1 MNNDRENCPVVI
13 PYYGGKF
20 TMSKQLLQYIPEHLR
35 YFEPFFGGGSMFF
48 RKNKVRWNI
57 LNDIDNDLVNLY
69 ICILDK
75 FDELSEKIFWYPRS
89 RKLHDD
95 FREDIKATQEI
106 NIPDPT
112 RAAKYF
118 FKRYIL
124 GYKNDR

>member
-1 MNNDRENCPVVI
+1 MDTDCPVVI

-48 RKNKVRWNI
+48 RKKKANWNI

-69 ICILDK
+69 LCILNK
-75 FDELSEKIFWYPRS
+75 FDELSEKIYWYPRS

-95 FREDIKATQEI
+95 FRADIKATQEI
-106 NIPDPT
+106 AIPDTT
-112 RAAKYF
+112 RASKY
-118 FKRYIL
+118 
-124 GYKNDR
+124 